1 MMPVNGLD
9 EEREALVSKTPVYPG
24 CGRSSEIRIGVDLGK
39 KSNAWTSARE
49 VDRETP
55 AKRGSSIHVMSRC
68 PASRTS

>member
-9 EEREALVSKTPVYPG
+9 EEREALVSKTPVYPVDE
-24 CGRSSEIRIGVDLGK
+24 SSEIRIGVDLGK